1 MNLITKDIDGKKFSD
16 FINDFYK
23 NEDGNHLFVMSHNGS
38 LILKDFHY
46 TTTDAIDSFYMN
58 DVERFF
64 VIIDSDKHSIVSIVC
79 YWENMGNQ
87 LGEEYNEISSTMS
100 YLEIAKSYQHKGLL
114 SVVCDKFAK
123 NLSNKVFTS
132 NHESDLGE
140 IAHVNNH
147 LQTACENNDVTF
159 YEDEHELINA
169 VKNGSFKNVY
179 FM

>member
-23 NEDGNHLFVMSHNGS
+23 NEDVDHLFVISHNGS
-38 LILKDFHY
+38 YILKDFHY

-64 VIIDSDKHSIVSIVC
+64 VVIDSDKHAIVSIVC
-79 YWENMGNQ
+79 YWKNMGNQ
-87 LGEEYNEISSTMS
+87 LVEKYNEISSIMS

-147 LQTACENNDVTF
+147 LRTACENNNVTF
-159 YEDEHELINA
+159 YEDEDALINA
-169 VKNGSFKNVY
+169 IENGSLKIA
-179 FM
+179 